1 MFVTSESSCRVG
13 NASEVFKKR
22 CMNKMSIPSRI
33 IVGIASLALI
43 ATYFLPV
50 WFIFLLAPQYPE
62 GLTMNI
68 WLNKITGQVDI
79 INGLNHY
86 IGMKHIK
93 AEMFPEFNFL
103 VYIVGF
109 FILFGLTVAITGKR
123 KLLFAYLAITV
134 IGGAAAMYDFYKW
147 GYDYGHN
154 LDPKAAIQVPGLS
167 YQPPLF
173 GHKTLLNFDAYSYPD
188 AGGWVVISVGVVFFL
203 VWGYEFLKSS
213 KKKNTSAVVGKKIIP
228 GIAALFVILL
238 NACNTKPEPFA
249 YGKDICDDC
258 RMTIVDL
265 KFGGELITKKGKIY
279 KFDDAHCLAN
289 FLKSGTIKTADIAQT
304 VFIDHG
310 NNKNFL
316 DVNSLLFVVSEQ
328 LKSPMNS
335 HAAAVPDKPAAQ
347 KLAEQTN
354 GTIKTWNELFTTL

>member
-1 MFVTSESSCRVG
+1 
-13 NASEVFKKR
+13 
-22 CMNKMSIPSRI
+22 MNKMSISSRI
-33 IVGIASLALI
+33 IVSIASLALVG
-43 ATYFLPV
+43 TYFLPV

-68 WLNKITGQVDI
+68 WLNKISGQVDI

-93 AEMFPEFNFL
+93 ADMFPEFDFL
-103 VYIVGF
+103 VYVVGF
-109 FILFGLTVAITGKR
+109 FILFGLVVAITGKR
-123 KLLFAYLAITV
+123 KLLFAYLVITIV
-134 IGGAAAMYDFYKW
+134 GGAAAMYDFYKW

-188 AGGWVVISVGVVFFL
+188 TGGWVVIGVGIVFFL
-203 VWGYEFLKSS
+203 VWGYEFLKSR
-213 KKKNTSAVVGKKIIP
+213 KKKNNSAIVDKKIMP
-228 GIAALFVILL
+228 GIAACLVILF
-238 NACNTKPEPFA
+238 NSCNTKPELFA

-258 RMTIVDL
+258 KMTIVDP
-265 KFGGELITKKGKIY
+265 KFGGEIITKKGKIY
-279 KFDDAHCLAN
+279 KFDDAHCLAH
-289 FLKSGTIKTADIAQT
+289 FLKSGTVKAADIAQT
-304 VFIDHG
+304 VFIEYG

-316 DVNSLLFVVSEQ
+316 DVNSSLFVVSEQ

-335 HAAAVPDKPAAQ
+335 HAAAVPDQSLAQ
-347 KLAEQTN
+347 KLAQQTN
-354 GTIKTWNELFTTL
+354 GTIKNWNELLSSL